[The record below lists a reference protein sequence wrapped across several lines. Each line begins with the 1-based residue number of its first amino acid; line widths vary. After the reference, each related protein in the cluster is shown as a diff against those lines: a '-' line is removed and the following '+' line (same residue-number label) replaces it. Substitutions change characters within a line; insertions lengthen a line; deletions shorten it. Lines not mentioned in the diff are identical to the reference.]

1 LKLAYDSEGDGPLV
15 VLLHGFPQSR
25 MTWRESLPALAR
37 AGFRVVAPDLRGYG
51 DSPQPRGVNAYL
63 VSEVVADVAEL
74 IQSIS
79 GEPAIVVGH
88 DWGAVMAWYLAMARP
103 ELVRKLVILNVPHP
117 AAIAREL
124 SRSTRQKL
132 KLLYQLFFRLPVLPE
147 LFMRIFGR
155 MLMRRAGRFTRD
167 EVAAY
172 AKQWHLTPM
181 LNYYRAVP
189 RSRGTLK
196 KVFRRID
203 VPVLIVWS
211 EHEPVFNASAIEDL
225 GAWVTDVHIER
236 IPGAGHFVQHDARER
251 VNGLMIMWSA
261 EAAPPLSNSGASPRQ
276 ACE

>member
-1 LKLAYDSEGDGPLV
+1 
-15 VLLHGFPQSR
+15 

-51 DSPQPRGVNAYL
+51 DSPRPRGVDAYQ
-63 VSEVVADVAEL
+63 VSNVIADVAEL
-74 IQSIS
+74 ID
-79 GEPAIVVGH
+79 EPAIVVGH
-88 DWGAVMAWYLAMARP
+88 DWGAIMAWYLAMARP

-155 MLMRRAGRFTRD
+155 MLLRRAGRFTRD
-167 EVAAY
+167 EVDAY

-196 KVFRRID
+196 KLFRRID
-203 VPVLIVWS
+203 VPVLIVWG

-225 GAWVTDVHIER
+225 GAWVTDVRIER

-251 VNGLMIMWSA
+251 VNELISYA
-261 EAAPPLSNSGASPRQ
+261 IRAIAPRSR
-276 ACE
+276 